1 MAPLFQ
7 GSAKFW
13 WAVVATLPPLAQC
26 APLIRME
33 QIMVKD
39 GATVIVNGIWSMT
52 MCNAIWSM
60 PAFQRVRFL
69 RIPISIPY
77 FESNKPLLKDYRVGP
92 WKVGCKQTDI
102 YKVAIGVM
110 GGVIMLL
117 IGIIVYTITHG
128 MRKPGEVKHAY
139 YLIQMQKYSHF
150 HLSCFAAWQPC
161 Q

>member
-1 MAPLFQ
+1 
-7 GSAKFW
+7 
-13 WAVVATLPPLAQC
+13 
-26 APLIRME
+26 
-33 QIMVKD
+33 
-39 GATVIVNGIWSMT
+39 
-52 MCNAIWSM
+52 M

-150 HLSCFAAWQPC
+150 HLSCFAA
-161 Q
+161 